1 MSAIHAT
8 AADFDSHIASGVAL
22 VDFYADWC
30 GPCQM
35 MMPAVE
41 ELATKYEGKA
51 KVLKVNTDEAG
62 EIAQRYDVIS
72 IPTFVVIKDG
82 EVVDTITGGVPAE
95 RLTEALDKAL
105 A

>member
-1 MSAIHAT
+1 MTAIHAT
-8 AADFDSHIASGVAL
+8 AADFDSHIASGVVL

-41 ELATKYEGKA
+41 ELAKQYAGRA
-51 KVLKVNTDEAG
+51 KVIKVNTDEAG
-62 EIAQRYDVIS
+62 EIAGRYDVMS
-72 IPTFVVIKDG
+72 IPTFVILKDG
-82 EVVDTITGGVPAE
+82 EVADTITGGVPVE
-95 RLTEALDKAL
+95 KLTEALDKAL